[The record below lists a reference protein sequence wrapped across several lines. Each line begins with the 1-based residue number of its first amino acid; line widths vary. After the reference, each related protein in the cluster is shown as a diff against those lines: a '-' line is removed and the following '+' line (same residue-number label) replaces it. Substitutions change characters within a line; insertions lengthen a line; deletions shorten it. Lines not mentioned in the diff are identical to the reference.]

1 MFASVPRPG
10 QLKTDPP
17 KKSVAASKNNDKEAL
32 DFLAERGRVLGIPLS
47 LSERQMI
54 AKEIAANNQNGGR
67 LRKKDWEKLVSRRS
81 LADEERLT
89 LSDYLAKSHD
99 VHLGQHMLKWTSRL
113 GVAFFA
119 LAGAHTAGEA
129 GMHIVGATLVGCATA
144 LGGGTINNIVT
155 GVTPV
160 GWVRDPTFLILTV
173 GASAVGFYLW
183 PLMEQLL
190 LDYRDDDDEDN
201 NNNNN
206 NNWEKE
212 NSNPSALRYSLESIA
227 LGALAVVGA
236 QQGIVLGCHPIVSSV
251 LGVTIA
257 FGGVLRDLMCQRD
270 LTLGAATGCQ
280 SYGIASFSGAAVY
293 VALRELHMWNCA
305 GSTVKLVHGGIPI
318 GLRILMGFGT
328 ALAVRL
334 VAWQNKPDN
343 LFLSMEASAAVNIK
357 SLKGLLSSSKSPSEP
372 KAE

>member
-1 MFASVPRPG
+1 
-10 QLKTDPP
+10 
-17 KKSVAASKNNDKEAL
+17 
-32 DFLAERGRVLGIPLS
+32 
-47 LSERQMI
+47 
-54 AKEIAANNQNGGR
+54 
-67 LRKKDWEKLVSRRS
+67 
-81 LADEERLT
+81 
-89 LSDYLAKSHD
+89 
-99 VHLGQHMLKWTSRL
+99 
-113 GVAFFA
+113 
-119 LAGAHTAGEA
+119 
-129 GMHIVGATLVGCATA
+129 MHIVGATLVGCATA

-160 GWVRDPTFLILTV
+160 GWVRDPTFLVLTV
-173 GASAVGFYLW
+173 GASVVGFYLW

-190 LDYRDDDDEDN
+190 LDYHDDDDDEDN

-206 NNWEKE
+206 NNGEKE
-212 NSNPSALRYSLESIA
+212 SSSASALRYSLESIA

-293 VALRELHMWNCA
+293 VALRELHLWNCA

-328 ALAVRL
+328 ALAVRV

-357 SLKGLLSSSKSPSEP
+357 SLKGFFSSSKSPSEP
-372 KAE
+372 NARAMQNRTDPNAKAGK